1 VYKLTRKGEEYRRS
15 VNSSMRR
22 GWTPTVKA
30 RVLLDIGSGRQPLK
44 AVLTEAR
51 WYGEKGLT
59 EYLYGLESLENDGF
73 IEEVEE

>member
-1 VYKLTRKGEEYRRS
+1 MYRLTKRGEEYRRS

-22 GWTPTVKA
+22 GWQPTVEA
-30 RVLLDIGSGRQPLK
+30 RVLLDIGGGRQPLK
-44 AVLTEAR
+44 AVLSEAR
-51 WYGEKGLT
+51 WHGEEGLT